1 MKKWMEI
8 RKGADFQAIGQ
19 RFGISPFTA
28 RLLRNKDI
36 MGDEEIQTYLYGSL
50 QDLHPAFLMKG
61 IPEAVRLLETKIS
74 DGARIRIIGDYDI
87 DGVCATYI
95 LLRGLRAA
103 GARVDT
109 DIPDRIKDG
118 YGLNREL
125 VERAHSAGVD
135 TIVTCDNGIAAVEEI
150 AYAKELGMTVII
162 TDHHE
167 LHEQTPPADMTVNPH
182 QPDCPYPF
190 KNLCG
195 AAVAWKLVSALWEAM
210 RISTEALY
218 GDLLMLAG
226 FATVGDVMDL
236 IGENRILVREG
247 LKLLRTTQHPG
258 MSALIQVNELNRESL
273 VAFHIGFVLGP
284 CINAS
289 GRLSTAKRA
298 LELLDTEDPEEALVK
313 AAELK
318 ALNDERKFM
327 TERSVKE
334 AFVQIEENG
343 WEYDRVMV
351 VYLPDC
357 HESLAGIVAGRI
369 RERCYR
375 PVFVLTR
382 TGEGVK
388 GSGRSIPSYSMF
400 EEMSRC
406 KELYTRYGGH
416 PMAAGVSMPE
426 ENVERFRTCLNELCS
441 LSEDDLTEVVH
452 IDIALPFQ
460 YVSERLVEEL
470 RLLEPFGKGNEKP
483 VFAAR
488 NVQILESRV
497 LGRNQNVLRLKL
509 RDESGCD
516 LDGIYFHDEMQEVLW
531 DLQRAPKLHILYYPE
546 INEYR
551 GRRTLQVRVMDYRVA
566 GG

>member
-1 MKKWMEI
+1 MKKWLEI

-36 MGDEEIQTYLYGSL
+36 TGDEEIQTYLYGNL
-50 QDLHPAFLMKG
+50 QDLHPASLMKG
-61 IPEAVRLLETKIS
+61 IPEAVRLLEMKIAAS
-74 DGARIRIIGDYDI
+74 ARIRIIGDYDI

-103 GARVDT
+103 GAQVDT
-109 DIPDRIKDG
+109 DIPDRIRDG

-167 LHEQTPPADMTVNPH
+167 LHEQTPPADVTVNPH

-195 AAVAWKLVSALWEAM
+195 AAVAWKLVCELWESM
-210 RISTEALY
+210 QISSEMLY

-236 IGENRILVREG
+236 VGENRILVREG

-258 MSALIQVNELNRESL
+258 MSALIQVNELKRENL
-273 VAFHIGFVLGP
+273 AAFHIGFVLGP

-298 LELLDTEDPEEALVK
+298 LELLDTEDPEAALVK

-327 TERSVKE
+327 TEQSVKE
-334 AFVQIEENG
+334 AFRQIEKNG

-382 TGEGVK
+382 TEEGVK

-426 ENVERFRTCLNELCS
+426 ENVETFRARLNELCS
-441 LSEDDLTEVVH
+441 LSEDDLTEIVH

-497 LGRNQNVLRLKL
+497 LGRSQNVLRLKL
-509 RDESGCD
+509 RDESGYD
-516 LDGIYFHDEMQEVLW
+516 LDGIYFHDEMQEVLQ
-531 DLQRAPKLHILYYPE
+531 DLQRVSKLHILYYPE

-551 GRRTLQVRVMDYRVA
+551 GRRTLQVRVLDYREA